1 LLTCRKADEWVGE
14 LHLKEG
20 GGVLNRRY
28 QHILEAWKVV
38 ATAEEV
44 FETLKEHL
52 GLPKGTEME
61 RVPC

>member
-1 LLTCRKADEWVGE
+1 
-14 LHLKEG
+14 
-20 GGVLNRRY
+20 VLNRRY